1 MLNPESLNLIKQQF
15 HSESPKPRIISIE
28 VGNGF
33 AYGHVIIASSVDK
46 DFIGNLAA
54 QLEWTYK
61 EGETTNRS
69 QMYRTS
75 QEFKDGKNAIAVG
88 EVIRDDLLSKGWQV
102 DYQIKPYR

>member
-1 MLNPESLNLIKQQF
+1 MLNPKSLDLIKQQLQT
-15 HSESPKPRIISIE
+15 ESPKTRIISIE

-33 AYGHVIIASSVDK
+33 AYGHVIISSPVDK
-46 DFIGNLAA
+46 DFIYSLAV

-61 EGETTNRS
+61 EGGTTNKN

-88 EVIRDDLLSKGWQV
+88 EVIRDDLISKGWQV
-102 DYQIKPYR
+102 DYQVKPYR